1 MADFALELQTELVT
15 LLASDP
21 TLTNLIGSG
30 KIVDA
35 PRRGQRPP
43 FIIIKSHQY
52 SPRDAIASSLFDH
65 EIELEFWHAR
75 SARQLGFQ
83 VAERV
88 VELFLTH
95 DFGSSFRAVRQN
107 HRHTKTSIEPRTGWV
122 KTLIGLRITLEP
134 LS

>member
-1 MADFALELQTELVT
+1 MADFAIELQTELVA
-15 LLASDP
+15 LLANDP
-21 TLTNLIGSG
+21 TLINLIGNG
-30 KIVDA
+30 RIFDA

-43 FIIIKSHQY
+43 FVTIKSHQFA
-52 SPRDAIASSLFDH
+52 PRDAIATALFDH

-83 VAERV
+83 VAEQI
-88 VELFLTH
+88 VELFLNH
-95 DFGSSFRAVRQN
+95 NFGVGCRAVRQN
-107 HRHTKTSIEPRTGWV
+107 HRHTKTTIEPRTGWA

>member
-1 MADFALELQTELVT
+1 MVDFALKLQTELVGMLANDAT
-15 LLASDP
+15 LIS
-21 TLTNLIGSG
+21 LIGRG

-43 FIIIKSHQY
+43 FLIIKKHDF
-52 SPRDAIASSLFDH
+52 SPRDAIASTLMDH

-75 SARQLGFQ
+75 SARHLGFH
-83 VAERV
+83 VAEQV
-88 VELFLTH
+88 VDLFLNH
-95 DFGSSFRAVRQN
+95 RFGAGYRTVRQS
-107 HRHTKTSIEPRTGWV
+107 HRHTKTSIEPRTGWA

>member
-15 LLASDP
+15 LLANDP
-21 TLTNLIGSG
+21 TLISLIGTG
-30 KIVDA
+30 KIIDA

-43 FIIIKSHQY
+43 FITIKNHEF
-52 SPRDAIASSLFDH
+52 SPRDAIATSLFDH
-65 EIELEFWHAR
+65 EVELEFWHAR

-83 VAERV
+83 VAEQV
-88 VELFLTH
+88 VDLFLTH
-95 DFGSSFRAVRQN
+95 DFGTGFRAVRQN
-107 HRHTKTSIEPRTGWV
+107 HRHTKTSIEPRTGWA